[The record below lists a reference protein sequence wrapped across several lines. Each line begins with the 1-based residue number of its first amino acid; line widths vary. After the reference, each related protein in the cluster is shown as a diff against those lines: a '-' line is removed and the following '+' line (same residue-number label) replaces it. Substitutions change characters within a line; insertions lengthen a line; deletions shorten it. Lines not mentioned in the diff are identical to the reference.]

1 MNNIIVDKS
10 YNVELLVAQSS
21 TSQQIYF
28 PIIQVLDNK
37 VTQGIET
44 YNILDVLKSVNN
56 VALANI
62 ALLQVSYLNL
72 VVGDIQQIWNFPLV
86 SLINVRT
93 GSTGAG
99 SVFNGYCNELN
110 NLKII
115 WAKSYVFISD
125 VTKISAAQNEA
136 FVFNVKYTD
145 PVGDSSIR
153 TGNG

>member
-28 PIIQVLDNK
+28 PILQVLDNK

>member
-28 PIIQVLDNK
+28 PILQVLDNK

-62 ALLQVSYLNL
+62 SLLQVSYLNL